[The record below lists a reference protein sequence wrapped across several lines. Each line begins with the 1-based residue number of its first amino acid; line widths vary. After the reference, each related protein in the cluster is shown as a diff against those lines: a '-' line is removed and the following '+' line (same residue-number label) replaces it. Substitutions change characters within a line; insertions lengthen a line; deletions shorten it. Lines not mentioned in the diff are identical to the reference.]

1 MKNLIKVLGD
11 VANSKLMTT
20 ADGTKL
26 GSILRAMDD
35 RSNIGDWERLELGID
50 IEEMRFLQKKL
61 QASIFWEKM
70 SCHVGDR
77 TLKCSIE

>member
-1 MKNLIKVLGD
+1 
-11 VANSKLMTT
+11 MTT

-70 SCHVGDR
+70 PCHVGDR